1 MTIDLCKYNRGISK
15 VAFMY
20 CETEYTN
27 TASVSNVHKHGL
39 LWVKYIHAHTS
50 RVWVDSNTKH
60 TQLRKC

>member
-1 MTIDLCKYNRGISK
+1 MTTDLCKYNRGISI

-27 TASVSNVHKHGL
+27 TASVSNMHKHGL
-39 LWVKYIHAHTS
+39 LWVKYIHAP

-60 TQLRKC
+60 TLLRNC